1 MYKIII
7 ADDHQIVTEGIA
19 RIIEEMTIDGQPFG
33 EVIASVHTLADCL
46 VSCRDLQPDLLLLDV
61 ALSDGDGIDTL
72 PQLLEAAS
80 NMMVII
86 LTSYTEATV
95 INRALSNGAHGYML
109 KTTDIQE
116 FTEGIKMVMKGETY
130 ICQEAKQQC
139 GKPENIAIKLTLR
152 EKEIL
157 KLIVEGYTMKEISSK
172 LCLGFETIHSYTKY
186 LREKLRAN
194 NTASLVRKAMEYHL
208 V

>member
-19 RIIEEMTIDGQPFG
+19 RIIKEMTIDGQSFG
-33 EVIASVHTLADCL
+33 QVIATVHTLADCI
-46 VSCRDLQPDLLLLDV
+46 VACRDQQPDLLLLDV
-61 ALSDGDGIDTL
+61 ALNDGDGIDSL
-72 PQLLEAAS
+72 PLLLDATP
-80 NMMVII
+80 NMRAII
-86 LTSYTEATV
+86 LTSYTEASV

-116 FTEGIKMVMKGETY
+116 FTEGIKMVMEGKTY
-130 ICQEAKQQC
+130 ICQEAKQQYT
-139 GKPENIAIKLTLR
+139 KPEDIAIKLTLR

-186 LREKLRAN
+186 LREKLHAN
-194 NTASLVRKAMEYHL
+194 NTATLVRKALEYHL

>member
-1 MYKIII
+1 MPSP
-7 ADDHQIVTEGIA
+7 TE
-19 RIIEEMTIDGQPFG
+19 
-33 EVIASVHTLADCL
+33 
-46 VSCRDLQPDLLLLDV
+46 
-61 ALSDGDGIDTL
+61 
-72 PQLLEAAS
+72 
-80 NMMVII
+80 
-86 LTSYTEATV
+86 
-95 INRALSNGAHGYML
+95 L

-116 FTEGIKMVMKGETY
+116 FTEGIKLVMKGETY

-139 GKPENIAIKLTLR
+139 GKPENVPIKLTLR

-186 LREKLRAN
+186 LREKLHAN
-194 NTASLVRKAMEYHL
+194 NTASLVRKALEYHL

>member
-33 EVIASVHTLADCL
+33 EVLASVHTLADCL
-46 VSCRDLQPDLLLLDV
+46 VACRDLQPDLLLLDV
-61 ALSDGDGIDTL
+61 ALSDGDGIDAL
-72 PQLLEAAS
+72 PLLLQS
-80 NMMVII
+80 TPDMKVII
-86 LTSYTEATV
+86 LTSYSESAV
-95 INRALSNGAHGYML
+95 IDRAISNGAHGYML

-116 FTEGIKMVMKGETY
+116 FTEGIKMVMKGENY

-157 KLIVEGYTMKEISSK
+157 KLIVDGYTMKEISSK

-186 LREKLRAN
+186 LREKLHAN
-194 NTASLVRKAMEYHL
+194 NTASLVRKALEYHL

>member
-7 ADDHQIVTEGIA
+7 ADDHQIVTEGIT
-19 RIIEEMTIDGQPFG
+19 RILEEMTTDGEPLG
-33 EVIASVHTLADCL
+33 EVVASVHTLADCL
-46 VSCRDLQPDLLLLDV
+46 VACRDQQLDV
-61 ALSDGDGIDTL
+61 AMNDGDGIDTL
-72 PQLLEAAS
+72 PQLQDAAPR
-80 NMMVII
+80 MKTII

-95 INRALSNGAHGYML
+95 INRALANGAHGYML

-116 FTEGIKMVMKGETY
+116 FTEGIKLVMKGETF
-130 ICQEAKQQC
+130 ICQEAKQQYS
-139 GKPENIAIKLTLR
+139 KQEDIAVRLTLR

-186 LREKLRAN
+186 LREKLHAN
-194 NTASLVRKAMEYHL
+194 NTASLVRKAIEYHL

>member
-19 RIIEEMTIDGQPFG
+19 RIIEEMTIDGEPFG
-33 EVIASVHTLADCL
+33 QVIATVHTLADCL
-46 VSCRDLQPDLLLLDV
+46 VACRDQQPDLLLLDV
-61 ALSDGDGIDTL
+61 ALNDGDGIDTL
-72 PQLLEAAS
+72 PQLLAAAPD
-80 NMMVII
+80 MKTII
-86 LTSYTEATV
+86 LTSYTEANV

-116 FTEGIKMVMKGETY
+116 FTKGIKLVMQGDIY
-130 ICQEAKQQC
+130 ICQEAKLQC
-139 GKPENIAIKLTLR
+139 SKPDDIAIKLTLR

-186 LREKLRAN
+186 LREKLHAN
-194 NTASLVRKAMEYHL
+194 NTASLVRKALEYHL